1 MVIVQVQEE
10 KPIRHLMFAQ
20 FYTMVKRKRAHI
32 RQNVQAITLS
42 LALPD
47 IYHRAVQL
55 VAQLNIN
62 APNLVVARGV
72 RDIH

>member
-32 RQNVQAITLS
+32 RQNVRVMILPLVQQGIYRN
-42 LALPD
+42 LA
-47 IYHRAVQL
+47 QL